1 MHKEVAMT
9 RRRLVLGLLLGA
21 LLVAAG
27 ATLAAA
33 GADPVDP
40 TPRYLDPA
48 PWWWSGPKGD
58 VYYAVIAG
66 CPHGLGG
73 RITLPPEVRPVDPV
87 GTNPTRASD
96 AQRGEA
102 AASKRS
108 ISGSLS
114 PPSSASFANAPGSL
128 TLSTRATSA
137 PARPDRRDV
146 RRELETAHRALGL

>member
-1 MHKEVAMT
+1 MT
-9 RRRLVLGLLLGA
+9 GWRFVLWLLLGA

-27 ATLAAA
+27 ATLAVA

-48 PWWWSGPKGD
+48 PWWWLGPKGEAH
-58 VYYAVIAG
+58 YAVLMG
-66 CPHGLGG
+66 RPLGRDG
-73 RITLPPEVRPVDPV
+73 GIEFPPELRPIDPV
-87 GTNPTRASD
+87 GTSPARSSD
-96 AQRGEA
+96 ANRGNA

-108 ISGSLS
+108 VSGSLS
-114 PPSSASFANAPGSL
+114 APGSASIANAPGSL
-128 TLSTRATSA
+128 TLSTRATAA